1 MFFVNSHDMKKRV
14 SLAIA
19 LIAVSVFAVSAAFR
33 SEAVEPAEK
42 PEAITWYN
50 IEEAQKLSD
59 SIPKRIFIDFSTSW
73 CGWCKKMD
81 AETFANPV
89 IAKYMNA
96 NYYCVKFDAES
107 RDTISFNGQKF
118 FNRGAVGTRSAHD
131 FAVTVLHGQLSY
143 PSYAIFD
150 KPRTRITIMQGYMT
164 ADKFEPYLHYYA
176 EEKETTMTYEDFL
189 KTFKSELPKPEAPKK
204 PQGPTPY

>member
-1 MFFVNSHDMKKRV
+1 MKKK
-14 SLAIA
+14 IYFTFA
-19 LIAVSVFAVSAAFR
+19 LVAAFTFTVFTASR
-33 SEAVEPAEK
+33 SEAGGTETK
-42 PEAITWYN
+42 PEAIHWYN

-73 CGWCKKMD
+73 CGWCKRMD

-107 RDTISFNGQKF
+107 RDTVVFNGQKF
-118 FNRGAVGTRSAHD
+118 ANQGAVNTRSAHD
-131 FAVTVLHGQLSY
+131 FAITVLHGQLSY

-150 KPRTRITIMQGYMT
+150 KPRTHITIMQGYMP

-176 EEKETTMTYEDFL
+176 EEKESTVTFDEFL
-189 KTFKSELPKPEAPKK
+189 KTFKSELPKPQVPKK
-204 PQGPTPY
+204 PDGPPQY